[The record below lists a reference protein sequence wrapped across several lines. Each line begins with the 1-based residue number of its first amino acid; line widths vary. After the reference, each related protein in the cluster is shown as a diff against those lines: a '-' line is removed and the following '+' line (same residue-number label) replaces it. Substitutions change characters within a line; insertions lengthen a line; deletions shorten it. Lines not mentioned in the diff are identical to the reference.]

1 MVEPTEEKG
10 LKGMGLSM
18 LNWSQKKIKD
28 VSEDSVRK
36 ALNYT
41 KRIDMNDWLKT
52 VSNCPYKYAYDDT
65 GIAIDAANRSVILI
79 QHINKLPITKTY
91 SFNNIRNWSY
101 EIPGI
106 DAVKTFGPVDAS
118 AAMGVFAHNWAAQ
131 KHAHSNTGLFIR
143 VKDIDYP
150 EWFIKFEATTNV
162 KKDLLRWMEIFNQ
175 SINDKKPDTS
185 SQKEKFCP
193 MCGVKV
199 PSTQNFVQ
207 NAEEKLV
214 PNNILVFWQKLSPF
228 LNIFIH

>member
-1 MVEPTEEKG
+1 MVEPTDEKG

-41 KRIDMNDWLKT
+41 KRIDMNEWLKT
-52 VSNCPYKYAYDDT
+52 VSNCPYKYAYDET

-101 EIPGI
+101 EIPGV

-131 KHAHSNTGLFIR
+131 KQAQANTGLNIR

-150 EWFIKFEATTNV
+150 EWFIKFEPTTNV
-162 KKDLLRWMEIFNQ
+162 KKDLSRWMEIFSQ
-175 SINDKKPDTS
+175 YVNDEKPDTS

-199 PSTQNFVQ
+199 LINTKFCAECGGKIST
-207 NAEEKLV
+207 
-214 PNNILVFWQKLSPF
+214 
-228 LNIFIH
+228 

>member
-1 MVEPTEEKG
+1 MVEEEKG
-10 LKGMGLSM
+10 LKGMGMSM
-18 LNWSQKKIKD
+18 LSWSQKKIKE
-28 VSEDSVRK
+28 VAEDSTVQK

-65 GIAIDAANRSVILI
+65 GIAIDAANHSVILI
-79 QHINKLPITKTY
+79 QHINKLPITKIY
-91 SFNNIRNWSY
+91 PFNNIREWSY
-101 EIPGI
+101 EIPGV
-106 DAVKTFGPVDAS
+106 DTVKTFGPIHAS
-118 AAMGVFAHNWAAQ
+118 TAMGVFAHNWAAQ
-131 KHAHSNTGLFIR
+131 KQAHSNTGLFIR

-175 SINDKKPDTS
+175 YINDEKPAIA

-199 PSTQNFVQ
+199 QINTKFCAECGAKIST
-207 NAEEKLV
+207 
-214 PNNILVFWQKLSPF
+214 
-228 LNIFIH
+228 

>member
-1 MVEPTEEKG
+1 MVEPAEEKG

-18 LNWSQKKIKD
+18 LNWSQKKIKE
-28 VSEDSVRK
+28 VSEDSVQK

-52 VSNCPYKYAYDDT
+52 VSNCPYKHAYDDT

-79 QHINKLPITKTY
+79 QHINKLPITKIY
-91 SFNNIRNWSY
+91 SFNNIREWSY
-101 EIPGI
+101 EIPG
-106 DAVKTFGPVDAS
+106 ANTVQTFGPVGAS
-118 AAMGVFAHNWAAQ
+118 AAMSVFAHNWAAQ
-131 KHAHSNTGLFIR
+131 KQAHSNTGLFIR

-162 KKDLLRWMEIFNQ
+162 KKDLLRWMEIFSQ
-175 SINDKKPDTS
+175 YVNDQKPDTS

-199 PSTQNFVQ
+199 PINTKFCAECGGKIST
-207 NAEEKLV
+207 
-214 PNNILVFWQKLSPF
+214 
-228 LNIFIH
+228 